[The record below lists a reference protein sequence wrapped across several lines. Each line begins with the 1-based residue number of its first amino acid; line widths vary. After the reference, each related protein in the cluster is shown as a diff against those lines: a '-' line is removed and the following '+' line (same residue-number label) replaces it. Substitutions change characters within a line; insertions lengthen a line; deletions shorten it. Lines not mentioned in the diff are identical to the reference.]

1 MFNAFSIVREVA
13 GIVAGATAKVP
24 AIENRFHI
32 SERLDG
38 DWPEGPFLWLHGAS
52 LGECRMLLSLA
63 GFLQQDLPDCPKIL
77 ITTQKPEVVHFLKNS
92 GMDIE
97 AALAPADTPSS
108 LAKFISKVKPIGL
121 VLGENE
127 LWPGYLSAMRRLSL
141 KPSVAIVS
149 GRFHRAL
156 PFLDYSSVGFAAMQ
170 TGADSNRIQSAFDG
184 TCSAKAFIGGDWKL
198 LSWAKSGKEVAA
210 PENPTVDTA
219 FLSMHFAEWAS
230 LSRMILSSIKHQESV
245 VLVPRRLEEVETFR
259 KALLEQELIVTEWPL
274 VQKGAVALV
283 TKFGLVP
290 EILKMSRSAVVG
302 GSFSLTLGVHDFWE
316 PLQNGVATCVG
327 PYSRGQRETVCTLV
341 REGVLTQLQTTAGF
355 ADRNK
360 ADIRMVKSFLER
372 ERLKITESY
381 LQLVEFLK
389 DLLKAQG

>member
-63 GFLQQDLPDCPKIL
+63 GFLQQDLPNCPKIL

-92 GMDIE
+92 GKDIE

-121 VLGENE
+121 ILGENE

-184 TCSAKAFIGGDWKL
+184 TCHAKAFIGGDWKL
-198 LSWAKSGKEVAA
+198 LSWAKSGKEVTA

-290 EILKMSRSAVVG
+290 EILKMSKSAVVG

-381 LQLVEFLK
+381 QKLVEFLK

>member
-52 LGECRMLLSLA
+52 LGECRMLMTLA
-63 GFLQQDLPDCPKIL
+63 GFLQQDLPNCPKIL

-92 GMDIE
+92 GKEIE

-121 VLGENE
+121 ILGENE

-184 TCSAKAFIGGDWKL
+184 TCPAKAFIGGDWKL

-210 PENPTVDTA
+210 PENPSVDTA

-230 LSRMILSSIKHQESV
+230 LSRMIISSIKHQESV

-290 EILKMSRSAVVG
+290 EILKMSKSAVVG

-360 ADIRMVKSFLER
+360 ADIRMVQSFLER

-381 LQLVEFLK
+381 QKLVDFLK

>member
-1 MFNAFSIVREVA
+1 
-13 GIVAGATAKVP
+13 
-24 AIENRFHI
+24 
-32 SERLDG
+32 
-38 DWPEGPFLWLHGAS
+38 
-52 LGECRMLLSLA
+52 
-63 GFLQQDLPDCPKIL
+63 
-77 ITTQKPEVVHFLKNS
+77 
-92 GMDIE
+92 
-97 AALAPADTPSS
+97 
-108 LAKFISKVKPIGL
+108 
-121 VLGENE
+121 
-127 LWPGYLSAMRRLSL
+127 
-141 KPSVAIVS
+141 
-149 GRFHRAL
+149 
-156 PFLDYSSVGFAAMQ
+156 
-170 TGADSNRIQSAFDG
+170 
-184 TCSAKAFIGGDWKL
+184 
-198 LSWAKSGKEVAA
+198 
-210 PENPTVDTA
+210 
-219 FLSMHFAEWAS
+219 MHFAEWAS

-283 TKFGLVP
+283 TKFGVVP

>member
-52 LGECRMLLSLA
+52 LGECRMLMTLA

-92 GMDIE
+92 GKDIE

-121 VLGENE
+121 ILGENE

-198 LSWAKSGKEVAA
+198 LSWAKSGKEVSA
-210 PENPTVDTA
+210 PENPSVDTA

-327 PYSRGQRETVCTLV
+327 PYSRGQREAVCTLV

-381 LQLVEFLK
+381 QQLVEFLK

>member
-77 ITTQKPEVVHFLKNS
+77 ITTQKPEVVQFLKNS
-92 GMDIE
+92 GKDIE
-97 AALAPADTPSS
+97 AALAPADTPTS

-127 LWPGYLSAMRRLSL
+127 LWPGYLSAMGRLSL

-198 LSWAKSGKEVAA
+198 LSWAKSGKEVTA

-219 FLSMHFAEWAS
+219 FLSMHFAEWVS

-290 EILKMSRSAVVG
+290 EILKMSKSAVVG

-381 LQLVEFLK
+381 QQLVEFLK

>member
-1 MFNAFSIVREVA
+1 
-13 GIVAGATAKVP
+13 
-24 AIENRFHI
+24 
-32 SERLDG
+32 
-38 DWPEGPFLWLHGAS
+38 
-52 LGECRMLLSLA
+52 
-63 GFLQQDLPDCPKIL
+63 
-77 ITTQKPEVVHFLKNS
+77 
-92 GMDIE
+92 
-97 AALAPADTPSS
+97 
-108 LAKFISKVKPIGL
+108 
-121 VLGENE
+121 
-127 LWPGYLSAMRRLSL
+127 
-141 KPSVAIVS
+141 
-149 GRFHRAL
+149 
-156 PFLDYSSVGFAAMQ
+156 
-170 TGADSNRIQSAFDG
+170 
-184 TCSAKAFIGGDWKL
+184 
-198 LSWAKSGKEVAA
+198 
-210 PENPTVDTA
+210 
-219 FLSMHFAEWAS
+219 
-230 LSRMILSSIKHQESV
+230 MILSSIKHQESV

-290 EILKMSRSAVVG
+290 EILKMSKSAVVG

-316 PLQNGVATCVG
+316 PLQNGVATCIG

-381 LQLVEFLK
+381 QKLVEFLK

>member
-52 LGECRMLLSLA
+52 LGECRMLMTLA

-92 GMDIE
+92 DKDIE
-97 AALAPADTPSS
+97 AALAPADTPTS

-184 TCSAKAFIGGDWKL
+184 TCPAKAFIGGDWKL
-198 LSWAKSGKEVAA
+198 LSWAKSGKEVTV
-210 PENPTVDTA
+210 PENPSVDTA

-230 LSRMILSSIKHQESV
+230 LSRMIISSIKHQESV

-283 TKFGLVP
+283 TKFGLSGRLLQPDPRGPRLLGTSP
-290 EILKMSRSAVVG
+290 ERRCHLRRSLLQRAKGNRLHPGPRRSADTAPDHRRLCRPEQGRHPDGQVLPG
-302 GSFSLTLGVHDFWE
+302 TGTAENYGII
-316 PLQNGVATCVG
+316 PATC
-327 PYSRGQRETVCTLV
+327 R
-341 REGVLTQLQTTAGF
+341 
-355 ADRNK
+355 
-360 ADIRMVKSFLER
+360 ILER
-372 ERLKITESY
+372 PAQSTRLKT
-381 LQLVEFLK
+381 
-389 DLLKAQG
+389 

>member
-13 GIVAGATAKVP
+13 GVVAGATTKIP
-24 AIENRFHI
+24 AIEKRFRI

-38 DWPEGPFLWLHGAS
+38 NWPEGPFLWLHGAS

-63 GFLQQDLPDCPKIL
+63 GFLQQDLPGCPKIL
-77 ITTQKPEVVHFLKNS
+77 ITAQKPEVVDFLKNS
-92 GMDIE
+92 GKDIE
-97 AALAPADTPSS
+97 AAMAPADTPTS
-108 LAKFISKVKPIGL
+108 LAKFISKVKPVGL

-127 LWPGYLSAMRRLSL
+127 LWPGYLSAMQRLSL

-149 GRFHRAL
+149 GRFRRAL
-156 PFLDYSSVGFAAMQ
+156 PFMDYSPVGFAAMQ
-170 TGADSNRIQSAFDG
+170 TGADSSRIQAAFGD
-184 TCSAKAFIGGDWKL
+184 TSSTKAVIGGDWKL
-198 LSWAKSGKEVAA
+198 LSWAKAGKQVSA
-210 PENPTVDTA
+210 PENPTVDTV

-230 LSRMILSSIKHQESV
+230 LSRMIISSIKRQESV

-259 KALLEQELIVTEWPL
+259 KALIEQELIVTEWPL
-274 VQKGAVALV
+274 VQKGAVSMV

-290 EILKMSRSAVVG
+290 EILKNSRSAVVG

-341 REGVLTQLQTTAGF
+341 REGVLTQIQTTAGF

-360 ADIRMVKSFLER
+360 ADIRMVQSFLER
-372 ERLKITESY
+372 ERLKISESY
-381 LQLVEFLK
+381 QQLLDFLK
-389 DLLKAQG
+389 DLLQAQG

>member
-63 GFLQQDLPDCPKIL
+63 GFLQQDLPDCPMIL

-92 GMDIE
+92 GKDIE
-97 AALAPADTPSS
+97 AALAPADTPTS
-108 LAKFISKVKPIGL
+108 LAKFISKIKPIGL

-127 LWPGYLSAMRRLSL
+127 LWPGYLSAMSRLSL

-198 LSWAKSGKEVAA
+198 LSWAKSGKEVTA

-360 ADIRMVKSFLER
+360 ADIRMVQSFLER

-381 LQLVEFLK
+381 QKLVDFLK

>member
-52 LGECRMLLSLA
+52 LGECRMLMTLA

-92 GMDIE
+92 GKDIE
-97 AALAPADTPSS
+97 AALAPADTPTS
-108 LAKFISKVKPIGL
+108 LAKFTSKIKPVGL

-198 LSWAKSGKEVAA
+198 LSWAKSGKEVTA

-290 EILKMSRSAVVG
+290 EILKMSKTAVVG

-360 ADIRMVKSFLER
+360 ADIRMVQSFLER

-381 LQLVEFLK
+381 QKLVDFLK

>member
-77 ITTQKPEVVHFLKNS
+77 ITTQKPEVVQFLKNS
-92 GMDIE
+92 GKDIE
-97 AALAPADTPSS
+97 AALAPADTPTS

-127 LWPGYLSAMRRLSL
+127 LWPGYLSAMGRLSL

-198 LSWAKSGKEVAA
+198 LSWAKSGKEVTA

-219 FLSMHFAEWAS
+219 FLSLHFAEWAS

-283 TKFGLVP
+283 TKFGFVP
-290 EILKMSRSAVVG
+290 EILKMSKSAVVG

-381 LQLVEFLK
+381 QKLVELLK

>member
-77 ITTQKPEVVHFLKNS
+77 ITTQKPEVVQFLKNS
-92 GMDIE
+92 GKDIE
-97 AALAPADTPSS
+97 AALAPADTPTS

-127 LWPGYLSAMRRLSL
+127 LWPGYLSAMGRLSL

-198 LSWAKSGKEVAA
+198 LSWAKSGKEVTA

-219 FLSMHFAEWAS
+219 FLSLHFAEWAS

-290 EILKMSRSAVVG
+290 EILKMSKSAVVG

-341 REGVLTQLQTTAGF
+341 REGVLTQHQTTAGF

-381 LQLVEFLK
+381 QQLVEFLK

>member
-77 ITTQKPEVVHFLKNS
+77 ITTQKPEVVQFLKNS
-92 GMDIE
+92 GKDIE
-97 AALAPADTPSS
+97 AALAPADTPTS

-127 LWPGYLSAMRRLSL
+127 LWPGYLSAMGRLSL

-170 TGADSNRIQSAFDG
+170 TGADSNRIQ
-184 TCSAKAFIGGDWKL
+184 
-198 LSWAKSGKEVAA
+198 
-210 PENPTVDTA
+210 
-219 FLSMHFAEWAS
+219 
-230 LSRMILSSIKHQESV
+230 
-245 VLVPRRLEEVETFR
+245 
-259 KALLEQELIVTEWPL
+259 
-274 VQKGAVALV
+274 
-283 TKFGLVP
+283 
-290 EILKMSRSAVVG
+290 
-302 GSFSLTLGVHDFWE
+302 
-316 PLQNGVATCVG
+316 
-327 PYSRGQRETVCTLV
+327 
-341 REGVLTQLQTTAGF
+341 
-355 ADRNK
+355 
-360 ADIRMVKSFLER
+360 
-372 ERLKITESY
+372 
-381 LQLVEFLK
+381 
-389 DLLKAQG
+389 

>member
-77 ITTQKPEVVHFLKNS
+77 FTTQKPEVVHFLKNS
-92 GMDIE
+92 GKEIE
-97 AALAPADTPSS
+97 AALAPADTPTS
-108 LAKFISKVKPIGL
+108 LAKFISKVKPVGL

-198 LSWAKSGKEVAA
+198 LSWAKSGKEVTA

-381 LQLVEFLK
+381 QKLVDFLK

>member
-92 GMDIE
+92 GKEIE
-97 AALAPADTPSS
+97 AALAPADTPTS
-108 LAKFISKVKPIGL
+108 LAKFISKVKPVGL

-198 LSWAKSGKEVAA
+198 LSWAKSGKEVTA
-210 PENPTVDTA
+210 PETPTVDTA

-381 LQLVEFLK
+381 QKLVDFLK

>member
-92 GMDIE
+92 GKEIE
-97 AALAPADTPSS
+97 AALAPADTPTS

-198 LSWAKSGKEVAA
+198 LSWAKSGKEVTA

-290 EILKMSRSAVVG
+290 EILKMSKSAVVG

-381 LQLVEFLK
+381 QKLVDFLK

>member
-92 GMDIE
+92 GKNIE

-121 VLGENE
+121 ILGENE

-198 LSWAKSGKEVAA
+198 LSWAKSGKEVVA
-210 PENPTVDTA
+210 PENPSVDTA

-290 EILKMSRSAVVG
+290 EILKMSKSAVVG

-381 LQLVEFLK
+381 QQLVEFLK

>member
-63 GFLQQDLPDCPKIL
+63 GFLQQDLPNCPKIL

-92 GMDIE
+92 GKEIE
-97 AALAPADTPSS
+97 AALAPADTPTS

-198 LSWAKSGKEVAA
+198 LSWAKSGKEVTA

-290 EILKMSRSAVVG
+290 EILKMSKTAVVG

-360 ADIRMVKSFLER
+360 ADIRMVQSFLER

-381 LQLVEFLK
+381 QKLVDFLK